1 MEISRVWRVSNSPAC
16 GIFVFEGLADQLAE
30 AVQHIEGQYVEVEVE
45 TPDVADAEV
54 ERKTLPADPDVKN
67 FSYAVVDGEVYYRE
81 NSIMTQVELSDN
93 AKARVTGMVE
103 LRQIVNQLIQEQ
115 LDDYPDEDIKTTQA
129 KLNTAYD
136 AFTAKY
142 GLLNDR
148 KNGRLFEDDSSYY
161 LLCSLENIDEDGKL
175 ESKAD
180 IFTKRTICPERHVTH
195 VDTPSEALAVSIGE
209 RGKVDIP
216 FMAELLGKADDF
228 EAVTGELTGVIFR
241 DPMAP
246 EAPELGWQTA
256 DEYLSGNVRDKLR
269 IARLAAQTD
278 PQYTVN
284 VAALEKAQPKDLE
297 DRKSVV

>member
-1 MEISRVWRVSNSPAC
+1 MINSRGNEKA
-16 GIFVFEGLADQLAE
+16 
-30 AVQHIEGQYVEVEVE
+30 
-45 TPDVADAEV
+45 
-54 ERKTLPADPDVKN
+54 
-67 FSYAVVDGEVYYRE
+67 FSE
-81 NSIMTQVELSDN
+81 
-93 AKARVTGMVE
+93 
-103 LRQIVNQLIQEQ
+103 
-115 LDDYPDEDIKTTQA
+115 
-129 KLNTAYD
+129 
-136 AFTAKY
+136 
-142 GLLNDR
+142 
-148 KNGRLFEDDSSYY
+148 DSSYY

-284 VAALEKAQPKDLE
+284 VAALEKLSPKIWKPRRLRYAWALPGLIQSISNSLW
-297 DRKSVV
+297 RKLLRHPSISAVPLK

>member
-1 MEISRVWRVSNSPAC
+1 M
-16 GIFVFEGLADQLAE
+16 
-30 AVQHIEGQYVEVEVE
+30 
-45 TPDVADAEV
+45 
-54 ERKTLPADPDVKN
+54 
-67 FSYAVVDGEVYYRE
+67 
-81 NSIMTQVELSDN
+81 
-93 AKARVTGMVE
+93 
-103 LRQIVNQLIQEQ
+103 
-115 LDDYPDEDIKTTQA
+115 
-129 KLNTAYD
+129 
-136 AFTAKY
+136 
-142 GLLNDR
+142 
-148 KNGRLFEDDSSYY
+148 
-161 LLCSLENIDEDGKL
+161 
-175 ESKAD
+175 
-180 IFTKRTICPERHVTH
+180 TH
-195 VDTPSEALAVSIGE
+195 VDTPSEALAISIGE

-297 DRKSVV
+297 ASEIEVRLGATWIDPKYIQQFMEETFETPFYLRRAIEVKFSTITAEWQISGKSSTGRHDVAA